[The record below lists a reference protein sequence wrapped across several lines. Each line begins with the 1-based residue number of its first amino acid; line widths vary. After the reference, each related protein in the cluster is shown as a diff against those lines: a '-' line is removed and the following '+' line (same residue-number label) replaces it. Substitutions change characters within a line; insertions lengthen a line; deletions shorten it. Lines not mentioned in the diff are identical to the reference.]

1 MSIVSLALG
10 LSLMLN
16 GIFML
21 YAPAAWYEFV
31 PGISDTGALNVHFVR
46 DIGCAFA
53 VAGAALCCFSV
64 DRRARAAVIASAAFL
79 TLHALVHVAE
89 AVGGRVHNGHLP
101 SELLTVFAPAAV
113 ALCLGFWPIPAT
125 WRPSMLKW
133 LIERRIAAF
142 ERTYGY
148 DSSYARRILEAD
160 TGAFLRFARVMGLA
174 QYRKSVPAA
183 AAWCAAKITA
193 ALAEDCGPCTQL
205 AVTMAER
212 DGLLPA
218 TLTAIVTGD
227 ERVLP
232 DDARLGVRFARAV
245 MAHDPGADDL
255 RADIVRRWGER
266 GLVSLSFAVAAARI
280 FPTLKYALG
289 HGQACRRVM
298 IGGAAISPLKQAA

>member
-10 LSLMLN
+10 LALVLN

-21 YAPAAWYEFV
+21 YAPAVWYELV
-31 PGISDTGALNVHFVR
+31 PGVSDTGPLNVHFVR

-53 VAGAALCCFSV
+53 VAGAALCWFSV

-79 TLHALVHVAE
+79 TLHALVHAAE
-89 AVGGRVHNGHLP
+89 AVGGRAHDGHLP

-113 ALCLGFWPIPAT
+113 ALCLGLWPIPAT
-125 WRPSMLKW
+125 RRLSMLKW

-148 DSSYARRILEAD
+148 DSSYARRILRAD
-160 TGAFLRFARVMGLA
+160 TGAFLRFARVMGMA
-174 QYRKSVPAA
+174 QYHRGVSS
-183 AAWCAAKITA
+183 AAWYAAKITA
-193 ALAEDCGPCTQL
+193 VLAEDCGPCTQL
-205 AVTMAER
+205 TVTMAER
-212 DGLLPA
+212 HGLAPA

-227 ERVLP
+227 ERALP
-232 DDARLGVRFARAV
+232 DDARLAMRFARAV
-245 MAHDPGADDL
+245 VSRDPAADVL
-255 RADIVRRWGER
+255 RADIVTRWGER
-266 GLVSLSFAVAAARI
+266 ALVSLSFAITAARL